1 MNSDRKTRAIAIVAL
16 LIAVIGVSIGYASM
30 STTLRIN
37 GSATMD
43 TAHWKIRFK
52 NLSNPSIAGQASVL
66 QPPQLSD
73 TVIETY
79 SVKLTRP
86 GDSVTYTFDVANEST
101 DMNAVIGTFT
111 KPNPTCVGSGTAQS
125 TDEGIVCGNL
135 VYTLKY
141 TNGGALVGE
150 DDTLN
155 AGETKNLTLTVGYE
169 GNTLPTNDVEI
180 TNMNIA
186 IVYDQN

>member
-1 MNSDRKTRAIAIVAL
+1 MSNERKTRAIAIVAL
-16 LIAVIGVSIGYASM
+16 LIAIVGVSVGFAAM

-52 NLSNPSIAGQASVL
+52 NLSNPTIAGQAAVL
-66 QPPQLSD
+66 QAPQLSD

-86 GDSVTYTFDVANEST
+86 GDSVTYTFDVTNEST
-101 DMNAVIGTFT
+101 DMDAIIGTFT
-111 KPNPTCVGSGTAQS
+111 KPNPICTGSGTKKDD
-125 TDEGIVCGNL
+125 DESIVCGNL

-141 TNGGALVGE
+141 TNGGALVKK

-155 AGETKNLTLTVGYE
+155 AGETKNLTLTIGYE

-180 TNMNIA
+180 TGLNIA